1 MKWERDFS
9 RRTRSENEKT
19 RFEACKPRARSD
31 FGRLIWRAG
40 SEKAWV
46 FLRLHG
52 HNKAVAIKASWT
64 IQPAG
69 RCIRNAILCLRGSV
83 MRIAVAGQFC
93 ALCYN
98 RG

>member
-31 FGRLIWRAG
+31 FGRLIWRACI
-40 SEKAWV
+40 EKAWI
-46 FLRLHG
+46 FLRLRG
-52 HNKAVAIKASWT
+52 HNNAVAIKASWT
-64 IQPAG
+64 IQLAG
-69 RCIRNAILCLRGSV
+69 RRIRNAILCLRGSV
-83 MRIAVAGQFC
+83 MRLAMAGQFC
-93 ALCYN
+93 ALFYN